1 MFSKNS
7 SRKLPQQKMTPTQW
21 GRQMTNWIVVPI
33 ADLLANWGISPNLLT
48 VAGLLANMA
57 AALLL
62 ARGELVWAGVVL
74 LILGPLDGLDGAL
87 ARRLNQSSKTGAF
100 LDSNFDRLS
109 EIAVYLGLVWHY
121 QEQNYQAG
129 VILAYLTITGSLM
142 VSYARARAEAL
153 GAECQIGIMT
163 RMERFLVLLIGL
175 FSGYM
180 TLALAAMAALT
191 YVTVLQRIWHTR
203 KELKER

>member
-1 MFSKNS
+1 
-7 SRKLPQQKMTPTQW
+7 MTKGIVEPIVDVLAKW
-21 GRQMTNWIVVPI
+21 GF
-33 ADLLANWGISPNLLT
+33 SPNLLT

-62 ARGELVWAGVVL
+62 GRGELVWAGVVL
-74 LILGPLDGLDGAL
+74 LVLGPLDGLDGAL

-109 EIAVYLGLVWHY
+109 EIAVYLGLLWHY
-121 QEQNYQAG
+121 QELDYQAG

-153 GAECQIGIMT
+153 GAECQIGLMT
-163 RMERFLVLLIGL
+163 RMERFLVLLVGL
-175 FSGYM
+175 FTGYM
-180 TLALAAMAALT
+180 TVALVALAALT

-203 KELKER
+203 KELKKDKS

>member
-1 MFSKNS
+1 
-7 SRKLPQQKMTPTQW
+7 MTF
-21 GRQMTNWIVVPI
+21 
-33 ADLLANWGISPNLLT
+33 
-48 VAGLLANMA
+48 
-57 AALLL
+57 
-62 ARGELVWAGVVL
+62 
-74 LILGPLDGLDGAL
+74 
-87 ARRLNQSSKTGAF
+87 ARRLNQSSKAGAF

-121 QEQNYQAG
+121 QEQTSQAG
-129 VILAYLTITGSLM
+129 VILVYLTITGSLM